1 MICMESYCLGQLTG
15 LLCVNCALSLG
26 QVLSSF
32 ISDNDQIRIYEP
44 TGLGSFTGKFESN
57 LKIVAA
63 YFGRCQTNS
72 S

>member
-1 MICMESYCLGQLTG
+1 MKSYCLGHLTG

-32 ISDNDQIRIYEP
+32 ISGNDQIRIYEL
-44 TGLGSFTGKFESN
+44 TGLVGSTGKFESN

-63 YFGRCQTNS
+63 YFGRC
-72 S
+72 